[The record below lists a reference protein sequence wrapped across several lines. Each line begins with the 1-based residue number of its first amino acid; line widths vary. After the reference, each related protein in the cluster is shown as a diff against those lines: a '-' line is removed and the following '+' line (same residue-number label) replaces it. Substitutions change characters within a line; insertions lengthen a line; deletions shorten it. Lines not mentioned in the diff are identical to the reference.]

1 MQLQNL
7 LFGHF
12 EYSTYND
19 HFTPII
25 EAKLRKME
33 MNGYVVLRTTV
44 PDSHHVIRVMGN
56 VGDSTTKDVS
66 TAMSIPRQL
75 HKSLA
80 NKEIADDKTPG
91 VDADLLVDLFYP
103 TNMIHHIRFGA
114 YILFGELCCW
124 GGYRL
129 MQLDSL
135 GNCSTPKELS
145 EYLRRTHDEYNRTD
159 IVSPAYVSLV
169 ITELR
174 TITNRFLATLPKKAI
189 PRRAHLAAF
198 LREFTTWHRSL
209 NSVWVTQYA
218 VKSVIG
224 EELKRVWSDPAVKSL
239 RTDFITDVYFD
250 SRMSIEWRYL
260 QNLHINYLT
269 TLVRRIEG
277 VWDPVA
283 QCQGI

>member
-12 EYSTYND
+12 EYSVYND

-44 PDSHHVIRVMGN
+44 PDSHHVIRVMG
-56 VGDSTTKDVS
+56 
-66 TAMSIPRQL
+66 
-75 HKSLA
+75 
-80 NKEIADDKTPG
+80 KEG
-91 VDADLLVDLFYP
+91 VDADLLIDLFYP
-103 TNMIHHIRFGA
+103 TNMIHHIRFGVYVLGGA
-114 YILFGELCCW
+114 LCCW
-124 GGYRL
+124 GGYKL

-145 EYLRRTHDEYNRTD
+145 EYLHRTFDEHSKSD
-159 IVSPAYVSLV
+159 IVPPPYVSLV
-169 ITELR
+169 ISELR
-174 TITNRFLATLPKKAI
+174 TMTNRFLTTLPKKAI
-189 PRRAHLAAF
+189 PRRVHLAAF

-209 NSVWVTQYA
+209 NSGWASQYA
-218 VKSVIG
+218 VKSIIG
-224 EELKRVWSDPAVKSL
+224 EELKRVWSNPAVKSL

-250 SRMSIEWRYL
+250 SRMNIEWRYL